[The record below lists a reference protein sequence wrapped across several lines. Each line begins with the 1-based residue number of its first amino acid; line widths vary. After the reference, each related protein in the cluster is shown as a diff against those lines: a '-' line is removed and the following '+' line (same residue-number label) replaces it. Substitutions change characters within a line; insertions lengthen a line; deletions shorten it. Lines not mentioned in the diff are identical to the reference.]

1 MAEYREAF
9 IGIDVAK
16 VKNSLAIAEAGRDGE
31 VRHYGDV
38 DASLSLMRRTI
49 SKLAAKYDRLHFC
62 YEAGPT
68 GYGLHRLI
76 ANRIGEF
83 APHRGEGCSPAAL
96 EGDPDIRRHRHFLAD
111 KPS

>member
-38 DASLSLMRRTI
+38 DAQS
-49 SKLAAKYDRLHFC
+49 D
-62 YEAGPT
+62 
-68 GYGLHRLI
+68 
-76 ANRIGEF
+76 
-83 APHRGEGCSPAAL
+83 APDDLKARC
-96 EGDPDIRRHRHFLAD
+96 
-111 KPS
+111 KV